1 MTDERVSEL
10 ETRVYTIGGRLKS
23 AEQDIQQ
30 ITDNIDRIESHLI
43 RGSSKP
49 LPISTIVS
57 IIAGFL
63 GAFGTTFFAMTN
75 YVDLQVDNLRESD
88 RAYEQRIVENHSH
101 IKEFNS
107 EIRERLGRL
116 EERSKSQEE
125 DIRELRK

>member
-10 ETRVYTIGGRLKS
+10 ETRIYTIGGRLKS

-57 IIAGFL
+57 IIVGFL

>member
-1 MTDERVSEL
+1 MTDERISEV
-10 ETRVYTIGGRLKS
+10 ETKLYTHEGRIKS
-23 AEQDIQQ
+23 TEQNIRQ
-30 ITDNIDRIESHLI
+30 ITDNIDRIESHLL

-49 LPISTIVS
+49 LPVSTIVS
-57 IIAGFL
+57 IIVGFL

-88 RAYEQRIVENHSH
+88 RANEERIIENHSH

-116 EERSKSQEE
+116 EERSKSHEE

>member
-57 IIAGFL
+57 IIVGFL